1 MKYASVLLLT
11 FCGLA
16 FGAEDCSEIADHQD
30 RLSCYDFKFPRTETS
45 PSYQKASVLTREVE
59 VDATS
64 IISNAEPVEANME
77 SSKSSF
83 WGFLKKDKAVEEVTV
98 TVMDI
103 LNKDQQKMAFL
114 LSNDEIWLQDAPRNL
129 PIYRGDEVTIK
140 KATLGGYIMR
150 NNSGTSTRVSRIK

>member
-59 VDATS
+59 VDEQVMPEASTEAESATS
-64 IISNAEPVEANME
+64 IISNAEPVEE
-77 SSKSSF
+77 SYFGWIYYAKQFGYVDQSKQ
-83 WGFLKKDKAVEEVTV
+83 
-98 TVMDI
+98 
-103 LNKDQQKMAFL
+103 NKIVV
-114 LSNDEIWLQDAPRNL
+114 SN
-129 PIYRGDEVTIK
+129 
-140 KATLGGYIMR
+140 
-150 NNSGTSTRVSRIK
+150 